1 MDNSKVI
8 DIVLE
13 YLRNK
18 QNLTDLEK
26 DILSSLNKLNEKP
39 FDRSGTEQKLIE
51 NNIKYE
57 NMLIPMQLGDEAHLL
72 PFAQLSDDEIWNN
85 LYLQVLG
92 LCLKELQAAD
102 IHRWCRWK
110 TSISI
115 LPEIFMR
122 LQALTISLQQ

>member
-92 LCLKELQAAD
+92 LCLKELQ
-102 IHRWCRWK
+102 I
-110 TSISI
+110 ISYS
-115 LPEIFMR
+115 PPPSGMR
-122 LQALTISLQQ
+122 LTAFHIYTPFIYIFISA

>member
-8 DIVLE
+8 DVVLE

-26 DILSSLNKLNEKP
+26 DILSSLDKLNEKP
-39 FDRSGTEQKLIE
+39 FDRKGIERKLIE

-57 NMLIPMQLGDEAHLL
+57 NMFISTQPGDETHLL
-72 PFAQLSDDEIWNN
+72 PFAQLSDIEIWNN

-92 LCLKELQAAD
+92 LCLKELQ
-102 IHRWCRWK
+102 
-110 TSISI
+110 
-115 LPEIFMR
+115 
-122 LQALTISLQQ
+122 TIS

>member
-26 DILSSLNKLNEKP
+26 DILSSLDKLNEKP

-72 PFAQLSDDEIWNN
+72 PFAQLSDDGIWNN

-92 LCLKELQAAD
+92 LCLKELQ
-102 IHRWCRWK
+102 I
-110 TSISI
+110 IS
-115 LPEIFMR
+115 
-122 LQALTISLQQ
+122 

>member
-51 NNIKYE
+51 N
-57 NMLIPMQLGDEAHLL
+57 MLIPMQLGDEAHLL

-92 LCLKELQAAD
+92 LCLKELQ
-102 IHRWCRWK
+102 I
-110 TSISI
+110 IS
-115 LPEIFMR
+115 
-122 LQALTISLQQ
+122 

>member
-51 NNIKYE
+51 NNLSMKICLFRCNWEMKRTCC
-57 NMLIPMQLGDEAHLL
+57 LL
-72 PFAQLSDDEIWNN
+72 HSLVMMKFGITYIYKFWGFA
-85 LYLQVLG
+85 
-92 LCLKELQAAD
+92 
-102 IHRWCRWK
+102 
-110 TSISI
+110 
-115 LPEIFMR
+115 
-122 LQALTISLQQ
+122 

>member
-72 PFAQLSDDEIWNN
+72 PFAQFSDDEIWNN

-92 LCLKELQAAD
+92 LCLKELQ
-102 IHRWCRWK
+102 I
-110 TSISI
+110 ISYS
-115 LPEIFMR
+115 PSR
-122 LQALTISLQQ
+122 QACA

>member
-18 QNLTDLEK
+18 QHLTDLEK
-26 DILSSLNKLNEKP
+26 DIFSSLNKLNEKP

-57 NMLIPMQLGDEAHLL
+57 NMLIPMQPGDEAQLL
-72 PFAQLSDDEIWNN
+72 PFTQLSDDEIWNN
-85 LYLQVLG
+85 LYLQVLEF
-92 LCLKELQAAD
+92 CLKELQ
-102 IHRWCRWK
+102 I
-110 TSISI
+110 IS
-115 LPEIFMR
+115 
-122 LQALTISLQQ
+122 